1 MSLSDSGLVVGMG
14 EVEMAFSVEE
24 VVGEMEGRVRGEPRN
39 EFLSMPGGVFRG

>member
-24 VVGEMEGRVRGEPRN
+24 VVGDGGAGAGEPRN